1 MSEEILMLQ
10 SMSVEEEIN
19 EVNGQRFST
28 MSNYHC
34 GGANFSLASNHYCR
48 RKIID
53 CYCIIVTITLLN
65 YKCDMFIICL
75 RF

>member
-28 MSNYHC
+28 MSNYYC

-48 RKIID
+48 RK
-53 CYCIIVTITLLN
+53 
-65 YKCDMFIICL
+65 
-75 RF
+75 

>member
-1 MSEEILMLQ
+1 MPEEILMLQ

-48 RKIID
+48 RK
-53 CYCIIVTITLLN
+53 
-65 YKCDMFIICL
+65 
-75 RF
+75 